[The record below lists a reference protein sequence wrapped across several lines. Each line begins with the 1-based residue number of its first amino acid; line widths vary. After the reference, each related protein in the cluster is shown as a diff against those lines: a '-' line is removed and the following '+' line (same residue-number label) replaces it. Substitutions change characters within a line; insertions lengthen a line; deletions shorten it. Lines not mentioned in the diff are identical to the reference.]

1 VSLIFDEVSLV
12 GELTSK
18 VVKGEYKYIG
28 MRDELSQWELFG
40 APRSATS
47 DEAPAALRSALATHA
62 LVFQVAELGDS
73 GKPRFRR
80 VVGIHAVGS
89 LVAEQLFKL
98 FWETVA
104 NLEEFCGLQVV
115 CSICDGAGCNRL
127 FQKMCVL
134 PAAARGMPNRFEP
147 KRSAWCHNP
156 WASDPNAKIFL
167 MSKCHTRVALG
178 GVTYEHHALPKLLAA
193 DIEQAR
199 EQTQKYLPT
208 G

>member
-1 VSLIFDEVSLV
+1 MSLIFDEVSLV

-47 DEAPAALRSALATHA
+47 DEAAALRSALATHA

-147 KRSAWCHNP
+147 KRSA
-156 WASDPNAKIFL
+156 
-167 MSKCHTRVALG
+167 
-178 GVTYEHHALPKLLAA
+178 
-193 DIEQAR
+193 
-199 EQTQKYLPT
+199 
-208 G
+208 